1 MHLKHIF
8 SITILLLPQVIAH
21 EGICWGVNGKQWT
34 DNMKCPGS
42 SACCGPDA
50 TCMPNRLCQRK
61 GQAKNQFI
69 RGPCA
74 VAPYDRKK
82 CAIICIREETNDRF
96 PRVEQCDDGSYCCD
110 YDSGCCAGG
119 RGVFLAEDGSIEDNS
134 TSTTSEI
141 SSAFST
147 STILS
152 TFSTF
157 STEFSTTSSEPTTSS
172 TEEADTETD
181 SGGTSQGVTIG
192 LGVGIPIAAIIA
204 AVSTWLFL
212 RRRSKKQNPPPS
224 YPVTSK
230 MYEQSDNKTWIPQEL
245 DGHDAMGEMNHG
257 RSAKIPGTPQELQG

>member
-8 SITILLLPQVIAH
+8 SITILLLPQVIAQ
-21 EGICWGVNGKQWT
+21 EGVCWGVNGKQWT
-34 DNMKCPGS
+34 DNKKCPGS

-61 GQAKNQFI
+61 GQAKNQFV

-82 CAIICIREETNDRF
+82 CATICIREETNDRF

-110 YDSGCCAGG
+110 YDSGCCVGG
-119 RGVFLAEDGSIEDNS
+119 RGVFLDEDGNIEDNS
-134 TSTTSEI
+134 TTTSSEI
-141 SSAFST
+141 SSAFLTSST
-147 STILS
+147 LS
-152 TFSTF
+152 TFL
-157 STEFSTTSSEPTTSS
+157 TEFSTTSSEPTATE
-172 TEEADTETD
+172 TEEAEAETGD
-181 SGGTSQGVTIG
+181 DSQGVKIG

-212 RRRSKKQNPPPS
+212 RRRSKKQSPPPS

-230 MYEQSDNKTWIPQEL
+230 MHEKSGNEISRTPQEL
-245 DGHDAMGEMNHG
+245 DGHTAMGGMNHQQG
-257 RSAKIPGTPQELQG
+257 AKIPGSPQELQG